1 MQYKKKN
8 RFFNT
13 FTEPADPID
22 IHIGKRLRI
31 KRKSAGLSQ
40 TRLGEM
46 LGVTY
51 QQIQKYERADNRI
64 SASCLFRLAFLLD
77 VPVEWFFAMEPIG
90 VLKSDGQTTPN
101 IHVNRHM
108 NILYQDEIFEVV
120 RIHYQNAYYK
130 YRRKSYDLSF
140 SGNEKIQ

>member
-1 MQYKKKN
+1 MQNKKKN
-8 RFFNT
+8 LFCCT
-13 FTEPADPID
+13 FIEATDPID

-31 KRKSAGLSQ
+31 KRKAAGLSQ

-51 QQIQKYERADNRI
+51 QQIQKYERAVNRI

-77 VPVEWFFAMEPIG
+77 VPVEWFYITEPIG
-90 VLKSDGQTTPN
+90 VLKSDNQTTPN
-101 IHVNRHM
+101 IHANRHI

-120 RIHYQNAYYK
+120 RNHYQNAYYK
-130 YRRKSYDLSF
+130 YRRKS
-140 SGNEKIQ
+140 